1 MKSIPYFDQKEIVK
15 LLDRIHTMD
24 AGARSAYDQILMP
37 LVSMCVIHDGF
48 GMEC

>member
-1 MKSIPYFDQKEIVK
+1 M
-15 LLDRIHTMD
+15 LDSLGAMD

-37 LVSMCVIHDGF
+37 LVSMCVIHEGF